1 MLAII
6 LAGGLGSR
14 LLPLTEKRPKSLI
27 PVAGRPLV
35 TYLLDQLSLAGV
47 NHFVF
52 AVSEATYSLLR
63 TGIGS
68 SYKGIPVDYSVESRA
83 LGSAG
88 AIALATQAYKPQ
100 GSFFVANGD
109 VVTLSDLSQMLE
121 IHLSYGNS
129 GAQVSILLHEVPEV
143 THYGAVETAGL
154 RISRFI
160 EKPQAGETNSN
171 QINAGVWL
179 FEPEILD
186 TLKNGIFSRVEEDL
200 FPRLAQSGA
209 DIIGI
214 PDGSAYWADVGVP
227 EMILEVSRYL
237 RSETSPSGLIANEA
251 MVNESALIVSSE
263 VGSGCQI
270 EKDAYIKDSCVWN
283 NAFVGVEARIIRSI
297 IGEDTVIGAGAV
309 LQDII
314 TGPGTIIESGA
325 RLSNMRMSSRG
336 NHRGNGGPGGG

>member
-14 LLPLTEKRPKSLI
+14 LLPLTENRPKSLI

-35 TYLLDQLSLAGV
+35 TYLLDQLLLAGV
-47 NHFVF
+47 DHFVF
-52 AVSEATYSLLR
+52 AVSEATCPLLR

-68 SYKGIPVDYSVESRA
+68 NYKEIPVDYSVESRA

-88 AIALATQAYKPQ
+88 AIALATQAYKPES
-100 GSFFVANGD
+100 SFFVANGD

-121 IHLSYGNS
+121 IHHNYGNS
-129 GAQVSILLHEVPEV
+129 GAQVSILLHKVPEV

-160 EKPQAGETNSN
+160 EKPQAGDTNSN

-186 TLKNGIFSRVEEDL
+186 ALENGVFSRVEEDL
-200 FPRLAQSGA
+200 FPRLAHGGA

-214 PDGSAYWADVGVP
+214 PDQDAYWADVGVP

-237 RSETSPSGLIANEA
+237 MSETSPTGLIANEA

-270 EKDAYIKDSCVWN
+270 ERDAYIKDSCVWN
-283 NAFVGVEARIIRSI
+283 NAYVGVEARIIRSI

-309 LQDII
+309 LKDIV
-314 TGPGTIIESGA
+314 TGPGTVIESGA
-325 RLSNMRMSSRG
+325 RLSNMRMSSAG
-336 NHRGNGGPGGG
+336 NHRGSGGPGSG

>member
-1 MLAII
+1 M
-6 LAGGLGSR
+6 
-14 LLPLTEKRPKSLI
+14 
-27 PVAGRPLV
+27 
-35 TYLLDQLSLAGV
+35 
-47 NHFVF
+47 
-52 AVSEATYSLLR
+52 R

-68 SYKGIPVDYSVESRA
+68 SYKGIPVDYSVEPRA

-88 AIALATQAYKPQ
+88 AIALATQAYKPES
-100 GSFFVANGD
+100 SFFVANGD

-121 IHLSYGNS
+121 IHHNYGNS
-129 GAQVSILLHEVPEV
+129 GAQVSILLHKVPEV

-160 EKPQAGETNSN
+160 EKPQAGDTNSN

-186 TLKNGIFSRVEEDL
+186 ALENGVFSRVEEDL
-200 FPRLAQSGA
+200 FPRLAHGGA

-214 PDGSAYWADVGVP
+214 PDQDAYWADVGVP

-237 RSETSPSGLIANEA
+237 MSETSPTGLIANEA

-270 EKDAYIKDSCVWN
+270 ERDAYIKDSCVWN
-283 NAFVGVEARIIRSI
+283 NAYVGVEARIIRSI

-309 LQDII
+309 LKDIV
-314 TGPGTIIESGA
+314 TGPGTVIESGA
-325 RLSNMRMSSRG
+325 RLSNMRMSSAG
-336 NHRGNGGPGGG
+336 NHGGSGGAGSG

>member
-35 TYLLDQLSLAGV
+35 TYLLDQLLLAGV
-47 NHFVF
+47 DHFVF
-52 AVSEATYSLLR
+52 AVSKATYSPLNI
-63 TGIGS
+63 GVGS
-68 SYKGIPVDYSVESRA
+68 SYKGIPVDYSIEPRA

-88 AIALATQAYKPQ
+88 AIALAAQNYKPQ
-100 GSFFVANGD
+100 DVFFVANGD
-109 VVTLSDLSQMLE
+109 IVTLSDLSKMLE
-121 IHLSYGNS
+121 THRNYGNA
-129 GAQVSILLHEVPEV
+129 GAQLSILLHSVPEV
-143 THYGAVETAGL
+143 IHYGAVETSGS

-160 EKPQAGETNSN
+160 EKPQAGETDSN

-186 TLKNGIFSRVEEDL
+186 ALESGVFSRVEEEL
-200 FPRLAQSGA
+200 FPRLAERGA

-214 PDGSAYWADVGVP
+214 PDQDAYWADVGVP

-237 RSETSPSGLIANEA
+237 RSETSPFGLIANEVI
-251 MVNESALIVSSE
+251 VNESAVIVSSE
-263 VGSGCQI
+263 VESGCQI

-283 NAFVGVEARIIRSI
+283 NAYVGIEARIIRSI

-309 LQDII
+309 LQDTVI
-314 TGPGTIIESGA
+314 GPGTIIESGA
-325 RLSNMRMSSRG
+325 RLSNMRMSSTG
-336 NHRGNGGPGGG
+336 NHRASGGPGSG